1 MSVPTAA
8 SHYPH
13 FDVLD
18 EQSAWDEY
26 SRSTVR
32 SRLAPTEM
40 KLLDPTE
47 VTTLRAVVANL
58 LYESRPHVIDFI
70 VSNIDERLSSPV
82 GEGERKPKVPPQDVL
97 IRQGLAFLDAV
108 ANHWKQAPRPFHE
121 SEPSRQALIMETL
134 QKGKHLLP
142 PGQPAVPQKDL
153 FKKLLQLAVEAYASH
168 PDVWSEIGYAGPA
181 YPRGYYRIE
190 VGLTDPWEARSTQF
204 PERNGEVV
212 SDG

>member
-1 MSVPTAA
+1 MSVSTAA

-18 EQSAWDEY
+18 ERAAWDEY
-26 SRSTVR
+26 SRSTVQK
-32 SRLAPTEM
+32 RLDAAAPALLTEH
-40 KLLDPTE
+40 E

-58 LYESRPHVIDFI
+58 LFESRPQVIDFVI
-70 VSNIDERLSSPV
+70 SNMDERLSAPI
-82 GEGERKPKVPPQDVL
+82 GESERKPNVPPQDVL

-108 ANHWKQAPRPFHE
+108 ANHWEKAPRPFHE
-121 SEPSRQALIMETL
+121 SEPSRQALIMKTL
-134 QKGKHLLP
+134 QKGKHLAP
-142 PGQPAVPQKDL
+142 PGAPAVPQKDL

-212 SDG
+212 DDA